1 MKKINKKTCLV
12 VALIFGLGVM
22 STLLPGQL
30 PAQDIDDVI
39 QGLESDFDLGSGKNE
54 VKRSNIAAANEQNR
68 EDVQIEAKA
77 MLDAA
82 TGNVNIII
90 TYNAI
95 INPSNITVNSI
106 ADGAITLPVGET
118 INVNGAGIVGGTIV
132 TAVNPGLVNTPL
144 FVSLTCNTAPNC
156 NVSFS
161 VSGGAT
167 CPLVTT
173 GPFALGVTQ
182 TFQTLCST

>member
-1 MKKINKKTCLV
+1 MKKLNKKNCF
-12 VALIFGLGVM
+12 VAALLFGLGFMLTV
-22 STLLPGQL
+22 LPAQL

-39 QGLESDFDLGSGKNE
+39 QGLDQDFSLGGKQE
-54 VKRSNIAAANEQNR
+54 VKRSNVAAANEQNR

-82 TGNVNIII
+82 SANANIII

-95 INPSNITVNSI
+95 INPSNITVNSV
-106 ADGAITLPVGET
+106 ADGIITLPVGVN
-118 INVNGAGIVGGTIV
+118 INVNGAGIVGPTIV
-132 TAVNPGLVNTPL
+132 TAINPGLVNTPL
-144 FVSLTCNTAPNC
+144 FVSLTCNSGTC

-173 GPFALGVTQ
+173 GPFTTAQ